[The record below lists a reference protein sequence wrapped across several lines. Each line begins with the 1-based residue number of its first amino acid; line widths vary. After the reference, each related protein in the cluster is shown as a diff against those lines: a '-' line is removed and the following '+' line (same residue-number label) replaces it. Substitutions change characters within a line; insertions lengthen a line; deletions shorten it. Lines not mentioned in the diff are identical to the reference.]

1 MNGIADFTLP
11 EGGLAFWI
19 VPKVKL
25 DWDAATAQLL
35 KKNINI
41 IHPKQYGQHHV
52 NGFRLSYGALSEE
65 QLEQSIPVISEV
77 FAQFF

>member
-1 MNGIADFTLP
+1 MRDIADFTLP

-41 IHPKQYGQHHV
+41 IKHNERIKRNTPK
-52 NGFRLSYGALSEE
+52 
-65 QLEQSIPVISEV
+65 
-77 FAQFF
+77 